1 MPRAIHKAVFLLVLA
16 LVLHGAGLSFWWQ
29 WDLWCARQDAWSETD
44 KKMTV
49 ELVLSKQEFYE
60 QRVDQRELWFQG
72 CLYDLRKWEIGV
84 DSVRVRAYR
93 DRKEE
98 YLYQQGKRLFAALS
112 SPASSQ
118 EGTIAFFIRLLYSAF
133 VLPDF
138 LYWLLSNQGED
149 ASSQCFVIVEN
160 WLHVFQEAIDPPPE
174 VSVFRQIF
182 R

>member
-1 MPRAIHKAVFLLVLA
+1 MPRFIHRAAFLLVLA
-16 LVLHGAGLSFWWQ
+16 LVLHGAALPLWWQ
-29 WDLWCARQDAWSETD
+29 WDLWCARQDAWSEVD
-44 KKMTV
+44 KKMTI

-60 QRVDQRELWFQG
+60 QRIGQRELWFQG

-98 YLYQQGKRLFAALS
+98 YLYQQGERLFAALS

-118 EGTIAFFIRLLYSAF
+118 EGTIAFFVRLLYSAF

-138 LYWLLSNQGED
+138 LYWLLSNPGVGV
-149 ASSQCFVIVEN
+149 SFRCFVVVEN
-160 WLHVFQEAIDPPPE
+160 WLTVFQEAIDPPPE
-174 VSVFRQIF
+174 AGSSKQIF